1 MAFVGRSRELGELD
15 AQLDTV
21 RAGLRADR
29 GVAVLMRGRRRIGKS
44 RLANEFAQRSGLPY
58 VYFQAAKGAPVGREL
73 RTFAGDIADSTL
85 PDASVARGVQPATL
99 TAALTMLALALPDDQ
114 PSIVIIDEIPW
125 LLEGIEGG
133 AGELQRVWDNR
144 LAKKPILA
152 LLLGSDLAMMEQ
164 LTAPDQPFFARATEM
179 VLDALTPRDVSVMTG
194 LNPFEAF
201 DAHLVT
207 GGLPVIAQEWGAN
220 VPLAD
225 FLSAA
230 LSSTTS
236 ALVVSGERT
245 LGSELPAGTL
255 ARQVLTAIGGRGE
268 RTFTGIQRAARGEP
282 LNASSLTGALR
293 MLMDKRIV
301 AADEPLSTKPGHKNR
316 RYRIADPALRFWLA
330 FVEPSLDEID
340 RGRPDLAVQR
350 VRAGYSSW
358 RGRAIEPVVREALMR
373 LLPDQ
378 RWPQVRRVGGW
389 WPRNNN
395 PEIDLVAADQ
405 DPARVLAFAGTI
417 KWRNSSPIAAHEV
430 DTLATDCPH
439 IPGFTAAVPLI
450 AVCPA
455 GARAHTLLASVWTAQ
470 DLLAAWP

>member
-1 MAFVGRSRELGELD
+1 MAFVGRSRELGELN
-15 AQLDTV
+15 AQLTTV
-21 RAGLRADR
+21 RNGLRADR
-29 GVAVLMRGRRRIGKS
+29 GVAVLLRGRRRIGKS

-58 VYFQAAKGAPVGREL
+58 VYFQAAKGAPVAREL
-73 RTFAGDIADSTL
+73 GAFAADIANSTL
-85 PDASVARGVQPATL
+85 PDASAARGVQPATL

-125 LLEGIEGG
+125 LLEGIQGG
-133 AGELQRVWDNR
+133 PGELQRVWDNR
-144 LAKKPILA
+144 LSKKPVLA

-179 VLDALTPRDVSVMTG
+179 VLDPLTPRDVSVMTG
-194 LNPFEAF
+194 LDPFEAF
-201 DAHLVT
+201 DAHLLT
-207 GGLPVIAQEWGAN
+207 GGLPVIAQEWGPKVAP
-220 VPLAD
+220 VD
-225 FLSAA
+225 FLTAA

-236 ALVVSGERT
+236 ALVVSGERA
-245 LGSELPAGTL
+245 LASELPAGTL
-255 ARQVLTAIGGRGE
+255 AREVLTAIGGRGE

-293 MLMDKRIV
+293 MLMDKRLV

-330 FVEPSLDEID
+330 FVEPCLDEID

-350 VRAGYSSW
+350 VQAGYPSW

-378 RWPQVRRVGGW
+378 QWPHVRRVSGW

-395 PEIDLVAADQ
+395 PEIDLVAADH
-405 DPARVLAFAGTI
+405 DPAHLLSFAGTI
-417 KWRNSSPIAAHEV
+417 KWRNSGPITAHEV
-430 DTLATDCPH
+430 DQLATDSSH
-439 IPGFTAAVPLI
+439 IPGFTPTTALV

-455 GARAHTLLASVWTAQ
+455 GARTHPLLTAVWTAH